1 MTADT
6 DRDAARRQTDPLVR
20 RHISAPLLLLAA
32 LAVLFPAITLAA
44 GASLWRALDLSWL
57 LLAAVA
63 LTHAIF
69 RRSMQGGCGR
79 TLLTLTVVLVV
90 LYPIISPDD
99 DLLLLI
105 LPADAQT
112 VVADAAKQKHSAA
125 LPHVHALAAALASLL
140 LAPPHSWYP
149 VLEPQFSGS
158 VITVAHATGNHS
170 PPSC

>member
-6 DRDAARRQTDPLVR
+6 DPYAGRRQTATVVR
-20 RHISAPLLLLAA
+20 RPISAPLVVVAA
-32 LAVLFPAITLAA
+32 LAVLLPAVTLGA
-44 GASLWRALDLSWL
+44 GDSLWRALDLSWL
-57 LLAAVA
+57 LLAAAA

-69 RRSMQGGCGR
+69 RRAVQGSCWR
-79 TLLTLTVVLVV
+79 TLVTLIVALVV

-105 LPADAQT
+105 LPDDAQT
-112 VVADAAKQKHSAA
+112 VVADATKQKHSAA
-125 LPHVHALAAALASLL
+125 LLNVHALAAALASLL
-140 LAPPHSWYP
+140 LAPPHSGYP
-149 VLEPQFSGS
+149 VLEPQFSGA